1 MNKHDYVCI
10 NCPLSCSLELYEE
23 EGNVVEV
30 KGSDCNIGEKYAAE
44 EFTDPRRVLTTTVK
58 AKSGIVTLLPV
69 RSTAAIPKRLVR
81 DAVKALADVVVEAP
95 VERGQ
100 VIMPDI
106 LNTGIDVV
114 ASRHLE
120 KVSTNPS
127 EN

>member
-1 MNKHDYVCI
+1 MNKHDFVCI

-23 EGNVVEV
+23 EGRVLEV
-30 KGSDCNIGEKYAAE
+30 KGSDCKIGEKYAEE

-58 AKSGIVTLLPV
+58 ATDGIVALLPV

-100 VIMPDI
+100 VILADI
-106 LNTGIDVV
+106 LDTGVDVV
-114 ASRHLE
+114 ASRHME
-120 KVSTNPS
+120 RVPPTTDN
-127 EN
+127 

>member
-1 MNKHDYVCI
+1 MNKHDFVCI

-23 EGNVVEV
+23 DGNVIEV
-30 KGSDCNIGEKYAAE
+30 KGSDCKIGEKYAAE

-100 VIMPDI
+100 VIVSDI
-106 LNTGIDVV
+106 LDTGIDVV
-114 ASRHLE
+114 ASRHME
-120 KVSTNPS
+120 KVSSNP